1 MGNTAKIT
9 NVDGMNLGECNCSEA
24 HTATH
29 QAERKI
35 GKDGT
40 TRMNKQN
47 KGEKKKENKKG
58 LDTNW
63 SQHGRRSKRQ

>member
-35 GKDGT
+35 GKEGT
-40 TRMNKQN
+40 TKMKKQ
-47 KGEKKKENKKG
+47 KTKK
-58 LDTNW
+58 TT
-63 SQHGRRSKRQ
+63 KRPRH